1 MTTHL
6 SVARRRFARNQRAT
20 AGLGLLGMF
29 ALVAVFAELLA
40 VDAPIIGAPPESSVL
55 SAITAHAAP
64 SDDPPVDEA
73 DVLACAGG
81 AAPETRAPSARD
93 ERPGLWPVVRWGPT
107 SRTEAPACSAP
118 SRAHPLGTDALGRDL
133 TARVIYGARSAFG
146 LALGVTVLSAALG
159 VALGA
164 LAGYYRG
171 FWNAR
176 LVRLVETVDT
186 FPAILVVIL
195 LRAIEREPSALSLII
210 AVGLVRWAE
219 IARLVRVEVLR
230 ASTADYVQAAR
241 ALGASPLRI
250 FWKHIAPSAAG
261 PVAVSALFG
270 IGTAVL
276 LEAAVSFL
284 HLGPSTSAASWGETL
299 AEGALHPTQLRLII
313 VPGLALLVTVGA
325 SFLLA
330 DALRDAL
337 DPRAPPA

>member
-6 SVARRRFARNQRAT
+6 SIAWRRLARNRRAT

-29 ALVAVFAELLA
+29 AFVAIFAELLA
-40 VDAPIIGAPPESSVL
+40 ADAPIIGATPERRVL

-64 SDDPPVDEA
+64 SGEPLVNEA
-73 DVLACAGG
+73 DALACAGRSTPKK
-81 AAPETRAPSARD
+81 AAHSAR
-93 ERPGLWPVVRWGPT
+93 ESELGLWPVVRWGPS
-107 SRTEAPACSAP
+107 SRTDAPACSAP
-118 SRAHPLGTDALGRDL
+118 SRTHPLGTDALGRDL
-133 TARVIYGARSAFG
+133 AARVIYGARSALG
-146 LALGVTVLSAALG
+146 LALGITLLSAVLG
-159 VALGA
+159 VALGG

-171 FWNAR
+171 FWNER

-186 FPAILVVIL
+186 FPAILVVML
-195 LRAIEREPSALSLII
+195 LRAIEREPSALSLIL

-219 IARLVRVEVLR
+219 VARLVRVEVLR
-230 ASTADYVQAAR
+230 ASTMDYVQAAR

-250 FWKHIAPSAAG
+250 FWKHIVPSAAG
-261 PVAVSALFG
+261 PVAVSTAFG

-284 HLGPSTSAASWGETL
+284 DLGPSASAASWGETL
-299 AEGALHPTQLRLII
+299 AEGALHPAQLRLILA
-313 VPGLALLVTVGA
+313 PGVALFATVGA